1 MKNKFLQSPSFVRFR
16 RWSRAGYAVF
26 RSLACSVSIGHLAVS
41 VSEKSLLKTRNV
53 SSDALYLVGTE
64 VAEKEDNP
72 IEFSLLESVFLNIA
86 KIALFE
92 TKTVKT
98 VACEQGVTFNIIYP
112 KRLK

>member
-41 VSEKSLLKTRNV
+41 VSDKSFLKTRNV
-53 SSDALYLVGTE
+53 AADTLCLVGADDT
-64 VAEKEDNP
+64 EKEENP
-72 IEFSLLESVFLNIA
+72 TELSVLEFTFLNIA

-92 TKTVKT
+92 SKSVKT
-98 VACEQGVTFNIIYP
+98 VACEPHVTYNIIYP